1 MRNNYA
7 EISVS
12 NLNHNMDEMRKNL
25 KPNTKFLAVV
35 KANAYGHGM
44 EIVANTALYHGAD
57 YLAVAIAEEG
67 ARLRSAGIVAPVLL
81 LGATDDAHLDSVID
95 YELIPTIIS
104 VPMLKE
110 FQRRAAARNRICPF
124 HFKID
129 TGMNRIGFKSEAA
142 FSEALALLKDCPN
155 LVFEGMFTHF
165 AVSEIPDKTFTC
177 GQLHKFQTFI
187 QMAHDAGYRPLL
199 HAANSG
205 AALDL
210 PEQTQFDM
218 IRAGLAMYGCH
229 PAGNPVPAYSLRPA
243 LSWKTVVLHVKD
255 ILPGEGVSY
264 GLTFMAD
271 RPMRV
276 ATLPV
281 GYGDGYKRCMS
292 NKAQVLIRGKRANQ
306 IGTICM
312 DQMMV
317 DVTDIPGAVIG
328 DEAVLIGKQG
338 NETITADQ
346 VAGWADTI
354 SYEILLSISD
364 RVPRVAVK

>member
-12 NLNHNMDEMRKNL
+12 NLRHNIDEMRKNL
-25 KPNTKFLAVV
+25 SPTTRFLAVV

-44 EIVANTALYHGAD
+44 EIVANTALHHGAD

-67 ARLRSAGIVAPVLL
+67 ARLRAAGIVAPVLL
-81 LGATDDAHLDSVID
+81 LGATDDVHLDSVID
-95 YELIPTIIS
+95 YDLIPTIIS
-104 VPMLKE
+104 VPMLLE
-110 FQRRAAARNRICPF
+110 LQRKAAARGRTCRF

-129 TGMNRIGFKSEAA
+129 TGMNRIGFKDMAA
-142 FSEALALLKDCPN
+142 FEEALSLLPSCPN
-155 LVFEGMFTHF
+155 LLFEGMFTHF
-165 AVSEIPDKTFTC
+165 ALSEIPDKSFTHE
-177 GQLHKFQTFI
+177 QVRRFQAFI
-187 QMAHDAGYRPLL
+187 GLANAHGYHPLL

-205 AALDL
+205 ATLDL
-210 PEQTQFDM
+210 PAETQFDM
-218 IRAGLAMYGCH
+218 VRGGLAMYGCH
-229 PAGNPVPAYSLRPA
+229 PAGGSVPAYDLKPV

-255 ILPGEGVSY
+255 IAPGEGVSY
-264 GLTFMAD
+264 GLTFVAD
-271 RPMRV
+271 KPMRI

-292 NKAQVLIRGKRANQ
+292 NRAEVLIRGKRAKQ

-317 DVTDIPGAVIG
+317 DVTDIPGAAVA
-328 DEAVLIGKQG
+328 DEAVLIGSQG
-338 NETITADQ
+338 GEVITADD
-346 VAGWADTI
+346 VAAWADTI

>member
-12 NLNHNMDEMRKNL
+12 NLNHNIDEMRKNL
-25 KPNTKFLAVV
+25 RPETKFLAVV

-95 YELIPTIIS
+95 YDLIPTIIS
-104 VPMLKE
+104 VPMLLE
-110 FQRRAAARNRICPF
+110 FQRRAAARNRKCPF

-129 TGMNRIGFKSEAA
+129 TGMNRIGFKEEEA
-142 FSEALALLKDCPN
+142 FERALSLLPQCPN
-155 LVFEGMFTHF
+155 LIFEGMFTHF
-165 AVSEIPDKTFTC
+165 AVSEIPDKTFTYE
-177 GQLHKFQTFI
+177 QLKRFQTFI
-187 QMAHDAGYRPLL
+187 AMANRHGYHPLL

-205 AALDL
+205 ATLDL
-210 PEQTQFDM
+210 PKETQFDM
-218 IRAGLAMYGCH
+218 VRGGLAMYGCH
-229 PAGNPVPAYSLRPA
+229 PAGQQVPEYNLRPV
-243 LSWKTVVLHVKD
+243 LSWKTVTLHVKD
-255 ILPGEGVSY
+255 VAPGEGVSY
-264 GLTFMAD
+264 GLTFVAD
-271 RPMRV
+271 HPMRV

-292 NKAQVLIRGKRANQ
+292 NRAQVLIRGKRAPQ

-317 DVTDIPGAVIG
+317 DVTHIPGAMVG
-328 DEAVLIGKQG
+328 DEAVLIGTQEE
-338 NETITADQ
+338 ETITADEM
-346 VAGWADTI
+346 AAWADTI

>member
-7 EISVS
+7 EISIS
-12 NLNHNMDEMRKNL
+12 NLTHNIDELRKNL
-25 KPNTKFLAVV
+25 SPATRFLAVV

-44 EIVANTALYHGAD
+44 EIVANTALHHGAD

-67 ARLRSAGIVAPVLL
+67 ARLRAAGIVAPVLL

-95 YELIPTIIS
+95 YDLTPTIIS
-104 VPMLKE
+104 VHMLKE
-110 FQRRAAARNRICPF
+110 FQRRAAARGKICRF

-129 TGMNRIGFKSEAA
+129 TGMNRIGFKDEAA
-142 FSEALALLKDCPN
+142 FSEALDLLPACKN
-155 LVFEGMFTHF
+155 LIFEGMFTHF
-165 AVSEIPDKTFTC
+165 AVSEIPDKTFTLE
-177 GQLHKFQTFI
+177 QVRRFKKFVEI
-187 QMAHDAGYRPLL
+187 ANAHGYRPLL

-205 AALDL
+205 ATLDL
-210 PEQTQFDM
+210 PEETQFDM
-218 IRAGLAMYGCH
+218 VRGGIAMYGCH
-229 PAGNPVPAYSLRPA
+229 PAGAPVPAYDLRPV

-255 ILPGEGVSY
+255 IQPGEGVSY
-264 GLTFMAD
+264 GLTFVAD
-271 RPMRV
+271 KPMRI

-292 NKAQVLIRGKRANQ
+292 NRAEVLIRGKRAKQ

-317 DVTDIPGAVIG
+317 DVTDIPDVAND
-328 DEAVLIGKQG
+328 DEAVLIGRQG
-338 NETITADQ
+338 DDVITADDM
-346 VAGWADTI
+346 ATWANTI